1 MRLGQG
7 SSSVFLSLW
16 MSSGPSCPSSAD
28 LLLHLSK
35 MSRTHVCPTR
45 PCVRLC
51 AASAVL
57 VTAAT
62 QKVWRDAE
70 RFLPACCSLQTVWLL
85 EWLSAWLSEQL
96 YLYSQRSR
104 CDCNRVL
111 LELYKNERGWHLY
124 CVEASDPRTQNVS
137 PCAEMR
143 SDFFN
148 ECLRVFIKLVP
159 YIIC

>member
-1 MRLGQG
+1 MSYLRTLHPELGTKEFLKRHLLKVLYFTFKSVISLIFGYGVRLGQG

-35 MSRTHVCPTR
+35 MSRAHVCPTR

-62 QKVWRDAE
+62 QKV
-70 RFLPACCSLQTVWLL
+70 
-85 EWLSAWLSEQL
+85 
-96 YLYSQRSR
+96 
-104 CDCNRVL
+104 
-111 LELYKNERGWHLY
+111 
-124 CVEASDPRTQNVS
+124 
-137 PCAEMR
+137 
-143 SDFFN
+143 
-148 ECLRVFIKLVP
+148 
-159 YIIC
+159 